1 MDIYDPI
8 AWIMLHATVATI
20 YAAAVTLILLKE
32 SAADAAT
39 IDYLISQLA
48 EQSKTPDQG
57 YEWTLHPSKARD
69 VLADELERTY
79 GLDEHFVDSMVT
91 LIDSTEAPR

>member
-32 SAADAAT
+32 KAADTAS
-39 IDYLISQLA
+39 IDYLIGQLA
-48 EQSKTPDQG
+48 EQSKTPTDIFIDG
-57 YEWTLHPSKARD
+57 RWMRDHTDPTDPADYDTLVNDLNDLHKTKLKS
-69 VLADELERTY
+69 
-79 GLDEHFVDSMVT
+79 
-91 LIDSTEAPR
+91 